1 MTKKK
6 VKTKR
11 PMTEKM
17 KAAIATAR
25 QTEIEQAMQEIRIIC
40 QRARIKLVPQ
50 MSVGLESIE

>member
-1 MTKKK
+1 MAKKIAETKQP
-6 VKTKR
+6 T
-11 PMTEKM
+11 TEEM